1 MSGYYVGARVVLL
14 FYVVVRVAMVFWL
27 VARVLRWLLCGC

>member
-1 MSGYYVGARVVLL
+1 MGGYYVVARVVL

-27 VARVLRWLLCGC
+27 VARGLRVVNM